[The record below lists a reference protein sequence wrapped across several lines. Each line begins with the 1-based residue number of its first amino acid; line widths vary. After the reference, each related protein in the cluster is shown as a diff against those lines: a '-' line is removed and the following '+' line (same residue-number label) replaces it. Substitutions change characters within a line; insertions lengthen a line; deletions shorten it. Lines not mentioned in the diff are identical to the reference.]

1 MIATE
6 NPAER
11 PAGLGLSTFEQ
22 TELTRRQRGRVL
34 SLVGFTL
41 AMALVIYA
49 VALIRL

>member
-6 NPAER
+6 NAAER
-11 PAGLGLSTFEQ
+11 PAGPSASEQ
-22 TELTRRQRGRVL
+22 AELTRRQRGRVL